1 MLRVP
6 SSSLRLVAAVSRTT
20 AASRRS
26 VVRYQSS
33 PTNTGSAAP
42 PVPPPSAGAKES
54 LETAT
59 TATAATE
66 TANAGGVDRTAYLK
80 EANRQMEKY
89 HQTRELFKQG
99 KLKSK
104 NAHLGPKSPTA
115 GQLAVVGFFIAAFL
129 SMPFLGKKIAQDEEF
144 KKKWVPK
151 CMDYTIPKPEN
162 PWTRDELHEQM
173 LQIQRDIRER
183 AIAGEFTPEKLEQM
197 QGSLA
202 GLDYNPHRAGIDKS
216 KIPKGWDKIHPGVDD
231 DEDVNEA

>member
-6 SSSLRLVAAVSRTT
+6 PSSLRPVVAAVSRTT

-26 VVRYQSS
+26 VVRHQSNI
-33 PTNTGSAAP
+33 PTTTAAGAAAP
-42 PVPPPSAGAKES
+42 SATSSGAKES

-59 TATAATE
+59 AATATA
-66 TANAGGVDRTAYLK
+66 NAGVDRTAYLK

-99 KLKSK
+99 KIKSQNAHRGPK
-104 NAHLGPKSPTA
+104 NAA
-115 GQLAVVGFFIAAFL
+115 GAQMAVVGFFLAAFL

-151 CMDYTIPKPEN
+151 FMDYTVPKPEN

-183 AIAGEFTPEKLEQM
+183 AIAGEFTPEKLQQM

-202 GLDYNPHRAGIDKS
+202 GLDYNPHRAGVDKS

>member
-6 SSSLRLVAAVSRTT
+6 SSSLRLVAAASRTT
-20 AASRRS
+20 TASRRS

-33 PTNTGSAAP
+33 STTSAGAAP
-42 PVPPPSAGAKES
+42 PGTPISGAKES
-54 LETAT
+54 LERATAATAT
-59 TATAATE
+59 TAAA
-66 TANAGGVDRTAYLK
+66 GVDRTAYLK

-99 KLKSK
+99 KLKSQ
-104 NAHLGPKSPTA
+104 NAHRGPKTA
-115 GQLAVVGFFIAAFL
+115 AGAQMAVVGFFLAAFL

-151 CMDYTIPKPEN
+151 FMDYTVPKPEN

-173 LQIQRDIRER
+173 LQIQREIRER
-183 AIAGEFTPEKLEQM
+183 AIAGEFTPEKLQQM

-202 GLDYNPHRAGIDKS
+202 GLDMPHRAGIDKS
-216 KIPKGWDKIHPGVDD
+216 KIPKGWDKIHPGLDD
-231 DEDVNEA
+231 DEDLNEA

>member
-33 PTNTGSAAP
+33 SPTAAGAAP
-42 PVPPPSAGAKES
+42 PTTPSSGAKES

-59 TATAATE
+59 ATATATAAT
-66 TANAGGVDRTAYLK
+66 AGVDRTAYLK

-99 KLKSK
+99 KLKSQNAHRGPK
-104 NAHLGPKSPTA
+104 NAA
-115 GQLAVVGFFIAAFL
+115 GAQMAVVGFFLAAFL

-151 CMDYTIPKPEN
+151 FMDYTVPKPEN

-183 AIAGEFTPEKLEQM
+183 AIAGEFTPEKLQQM

-202 GLDYNPHRAGIDKS
+202 GLDYPHRAGIDKS